1 MLEVATHLLALT
13 YTSTVIPSLTKQ
25 VLKPLSTSLSSAAT
39 STRLVSKRVVAS
51 VSNTIVLSYAFA
63 LYRTLS
69 ASATSTVTVIKA
81 LTLFRVMVATPLTSA
96 VSFVK
101 AIKTSLTIN
110 SYSYVYITTKTARFV
125 LLVTNVYTNVVSYV
139 HRILPNVVDTLF
151 VPTKKTLVTVAG
163 FVSVLVRPKKT
174 NIVASKQDDIYG

>member
-1 MLEVATHLLALT
+1 MLFR
-13 YTSTVIPSLTKQ
+13 S
-25 VLKPLSTSLSSAAT
+25 
-39 STRLVSKRVVAS
+39 
-51 VSNTIVLSYAFA
+51 
-63 LYRTLS
+63 RTLS
-69 ASATSTVTVIKA
+69 VSVTNTATVSKA
-81 LTLFRVMVATPLTSA
+81 LTLFRDIVATPITSV

-101 AIKTSLTIN
+101 AVDTSLATN
-110 SYSYVYITTKTARFV
+110 SYSYVYITTQTARFV

-174 NIVASKQDDIYG
+174 NVVASKQDDIYG